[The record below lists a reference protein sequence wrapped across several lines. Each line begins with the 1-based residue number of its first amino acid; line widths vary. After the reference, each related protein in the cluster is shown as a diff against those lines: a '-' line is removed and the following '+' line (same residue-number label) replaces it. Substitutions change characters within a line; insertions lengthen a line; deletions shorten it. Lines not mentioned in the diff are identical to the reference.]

1 MSNPDGIHTVKGRA
15 ELLLVSPADGLEKTS
30 IPAGH
35 DPGFITV
42 VKRDWSRYIEKYLLS
57 HEDPSASRN
66 ILSLPWLSTGSDVT
80 GDVTGAAT
88 GADGEDIY

>member
-42 VKRDWSRYIEKYLLS
+42 VKRD
-57 HEDPSASRN
+57 
-66 ILSLPWLSTGSDVT
+66 
-80 GDVTGAAT
+80 
-88 GADGEDIY
+88 